1 MTAERNAVNVLFI
14 CRGNLCRS
22 PMALALLQSRLE
34 REGLA
39 DSVAVDSAGYHDWGP
54 FPREAHP
61 FARRAVQELCGSD
74 MLAAHSARSWSAE
87 QVGRAT
93 HILVAEAWMRTDF
106 PEDKV
111 MTFKEFGVE
120 KGDVEDPYGGDYMEF
135 LACAKEIQR
144 LLEAGMPRI
153 RVLPGL
159 PNRP

>member
-1 MTAERNAVNVLFI
+1 MSAERNAVNVLLI

-39 DSVAVDSAGYHDWGP
+39 ERVAVDSAGYHDWRP

-74 MLAAHSARSWSAE
+74 MLADHSARNWSAE

-93 HILVAEAWMRTDF
+93 LILVAEEWMRTDF
-106 PEDKV
+106 PAGKV
-111 MTFKEFGVE
+111 MTLKEFGGE
-120 KGDVEDPYGGDYMEF
+120 KGDVEDPYGGDYIES
-135 LACAKEIQR
+135 LTCAKEIQR

-153 RVLPGL
+153 HVLLGLPG
-159 PNRP
+159 RP

>member
-1 MTAERNAVNVLFI
+1 MSAEPTAANVLFI

-22 PMALALLQSRLE
+22 PMAMALLQSRLE

-39 DSVAVDSAGYHDWGP
+39 GCVVVDSAGYYDWGP

-74 MLAAHSARSWSAE
+74 MLAAHSARRWSEE

-93 HILVAEAWMRTDF
+93 LVLVAESCMRTDF
-106 PEDKV
+106 PADKV
-111 MTFKEFGVE
+111 MTLKEFGGE
-120 KGDVEDPYGGDYMEF
+120 KGDVEDPYGGDYAES

-144 LLEAGMPRI
+144 LLEAGMPRLG
-153 RVLPGL
+153 VLPGL
-159 PNRP
+159 PGRP

>member
-1 MTAERNAVNVLFI
+1 MSAERSAVNVLFI

-22 PMALALLQSRLE
+22 PMAMALLQSRLE

-39 DSVAVDSAGYHDWGP
+39 GRVVGDSAGYYDWGP

-74 MLAAHSARSWSAE
+74 MLAAHSARSWSVE

-93 HILVAEAWMRTDF
+93 YVVVAEEWMRADF
-106 PEDKV
+106 PAVKV
-111 MTFKEFGVE
+111 MTLKEFGGE
-120 KGDVEDPYGGDYMEF
+120 KGDVEDPYGGDFTEF
-135 LACAKEIQR
+135 LACAEEIQG

-153 RVLPGL
+153 HVLLGLPG
-159 PNRP
+159 RP